1 MCVVVGASGAPALHW
16 GIERAGFIVA
26 VNTDER
32 APIVR
37 NSDAALLDDGVAV
50 VEELAEI
57 IAGRRTHT

>member
-1 MCVVVGASGAPALHW
+1 
-16 GIERAGFIVA
+16 
-26 VNTDER
+26 
-32 APIVR
+32 VR